1 MANVCQNTMFVQS
14 EDCRNLDHI
23 EKFMRKWAYADIES
37 TDDQELEIYFD
48 SRWDFP
54 IDEMNKMVEDLP
66 NKDDIYIRVL
76 SVEYGDYYCAFHI
89 YEGDGW
95 YQA

>member
-1 MANVCQNTMFVQS
+1 MANICENSMFVQS

-23 EKFMRKWAYADIES
+23 EKFMRSWTYADIEHV
-37 TDDQELEIYFD
+37 DNDIIEIYFD
-48 SRWDFP
+48 SKWDFP

-76 SVEYGDYYCAFHI
+76 SVEYGEYYCAFHV
-89 YEGDGW
+89 YDGVSW
-95 YQA
+95 ECV